1 MSANAGERAIALRR
15 FYRRLTSLIL
25 FGSWISG
32 ALLAAAPPKGA
43 ARRADHATRPVS
55 VPIRIFGGF
64 LVVAQG
70 QIGSNLQHQNFI
82 LDTGTSPS
90 ILNARVARQLGLPL
104 VPARLAAVGQ
114 ESEIGATR
122 VPEIALGALHTV
134 SAEVLVT
141 DLSGVEQNW
150 KIPIAGILGLDILG
164 QTSFRID
171 YANHVLEFGEISPE
185 GIAVNLSPEGH
196 LPIAEVN
203 INGKPLRLLV
213 DTGSDRLVFFANK
226 SALRL
231 AASGSELIG
240 GESVSGGVPVR
251 AISSLEV
258 EWNGERFQ
266 QRAVVVS
273 DRQEPLFDGLLSV
286 RSLGFRS
293 IAMDAERQTVY
304 LRK

>member
-1 MSANAGERAIALRR
+1 LV
-15 FYRRLTSLIL
+15 L

-43 ARRADHATRPVS
+43 ARRADHATRRAT

-70 QIGSNLQHQNFI
+70 QIGSGLQHQNFI

-104 VPARLAAVGQ
+104 VPAKLAAVGQ
-114 ESEIGATR
+114 ETDIRATR
-122 VPEIALGALHTV
+122 VPEIALGALHAT

-150 KIPIAGILGLDILG
+150 KMPIAGILGLDILG

-171 YANHVLEFGEISPE
+171 YESHVLEFGDIPPE
-185 GIAVNLSPEGH
+185 GIAVNLSPDGR

-213 DTGSDRLVFFANK
+213 DTGSDRLVFFGNK
-226 SALRL
+226 SAERFG
-231 AASGSELIG
+231 AWPGDELIA
-240 GESVSGGVPVR
+240 GESVSGSVAVR
-251 AISSLEV
+251 GISSLEV
-258 EWNGERFQ
+258 EWNGERFRQ
-266 QRAVVVS
+266 KAVVVS
-273 DRQEPLFDGLLSV
+273 DRQEPLFDCLLSV

-293 IAMDAERQTVY
+293 IALDAERQTVY

>member
-1 MSANAGERAIALRR
+1 
-15 FYRRLTSLIL
+15 LTSLIVV
-25 FGSWISG
+25 GSWITG
-32 ALLAAAPPKGA
+32 ALLAAAPPKNA
-43 ARRADHATRPVS
+43 ARRADHGARPVS
-55 VPIRIFGGF
+55 VPIQIFGGF

-70 QIGSNLQHQNFI
+70 QIGSNLRHQNFI

-90 ILNARVARQLGLPL
+90 ILNARVARQLGLSL
-104 VPARLAAVGQ
+104 VPARLAAIGR
-114 ESEIGATR
+114 ESEIRAAR
-122 VPEIALGALHTV
+122 VPEIALGPLRTA
-134 SAEVLVT
+134 SADVLVT

-150 KIPIAGILGLDILG
+150 KMPIAGILGLDILG

-171 YANHVLEFGEISPE
+171 YENHVLEFGDISPE
-185 GIAVNLSPEGH
+185 GIAVNVSPDGH

-213 DTGSDRLVFFANK
+213 DTGSDRLVFFGNK
-226 SALRL
+226 NAQRLGASA
-231 AASGSELIG
+231 GSELIA
-240 GESVSGGVPVR
+240 GESVSGGVAVR
-251 AISSLEV
+251 GISSLEV
-258 EWNGERFQ
+258 EWSGERFQ

-293 IAMDAERQTVY
+293 IAMDAASQTVY

>member
-1 MSANAGERAIALRR
+1 M
-15 FYRRLTSLIL
+15 IL
-25 FGSWISG
+25 FGSWIGG
-32 ALLAAAPPKGA
+32 ALLPAAPPKP
-43 ARRADHATRPVS
+43 ARRGGHATRP

-104 VPARLAAVGQ
+104 VPARLAAVGR
-114 ESEIGATR
+114 ESEIRATR
-122 VPEIALGALHTV
+122 VPEIALGALRAAA
-134 SAEVLVT
+134 AEMLVT

-150 KIPIAGILGLDILG
+150 KMPIAGILGLDILG

-171 YANHVLEFGEISPE
+171 YENQVLEFGDVSPQ
-185 GIAVNLSPEGH
+185 GIAVNLSRDGH

-203 INGKPLRLLV
+203 VNGRPLRLLV
-213 DTGSDRLVFFANK
+213 DTGSDRLVFFGNK
-226 SALRL
+226 SAQRL
-231 AASGSELIG
+231 GASAGSELIT

-251 AISSLEV
+251 GISSLEV

-266 QRAVVVS
+266 QKAVVVS

-293 IAMDAERQTVY
+293 IAMDAEHQTVY